1 MPERSVK
8 LARDFRLSRTVTKSK
23 LQFTEKKNG
32 GHLKRGGTLQCPPVR
47 SGRPLTLRTEAGLVG
62 EEQTN
67 RPGARAVRTHLLR
80 RFISAIIQTSKI
92 FICTRRRSDYTRRR
106 RIRKSHGI
114 SAIRWYRAQS
124 FGTLPRKHDVWT

>member
-92 FICTRRRSDYTRRR
+92 F
-106 RIRKSHGI
+106 HLHAPPVGLH
-114 SAIRWYRAQS
+114 SAAEDTKKPWNI
-124 FGTLPRKHDVWT
+124 GD